1 VANIPLGRRG
11 RQTHTD
17 THGHYYYF
25 FPGRPARGKTCR
37 PASRDTSLWLIL
49 KYFTTRLYFL
59 AQRADEVFADS
70 VGGGKNLSG
79 LCGSVTELSTA
90 KEK

>member
-1 VANIPLGRRG
+1 
-11 RQTHTD
+11 
-17 THGHYYYF
+17 
-25 FPGRPARGKTCR
+25 
-37 PASRDTSLWLIL
+37 LIL

-59 AQRADEVFADS
+59 AQRADEVFANS
-70 VGGGKNLSG
+70 GGGGKNLFG